1 MFVKLSTDFS
11 SMKTDNVGPKSQYF
25 TNEHQPKLDIAD
37 TVKKNFIPHK
47 NKTIFATFFCKV
59 YL

>member
-25 TNEHQPKLDIAD
+25 TKEHQPKLDIAD
-37 TVKKNFIPHK
+37 TVKKK
-47 NKTIFATFFCKV
+47 
-59 YL
+59 

>member
-11 SMKTDNVGPKSQYF
+11 SMKTDNVRPKSQYF

-37 TVKKNFIPHK
+37 TVKKINPHK